1 MRALAL
7 AFLLIACTST
17 KESTKE
23 APAAAT
29 AQSPA
34 PTPAPEPP
42 RGPAPGPGQ
51 APARGPAPTQAPMTA
66 AEAAAI
72 AARSGSAGDSPARAT
87 TPDDS
92 PCKTDADCSF
102 TRVGPGEHACC
113 PMLCAPRVVTKAR
126 AAELHAR
133 IATCNGG
140 RRCPEPMCRPPSQ
153 RVNPGLVQAKWAWQV
168 HAER

>member
-1 MRALAL
+1 
-7 AFLLIACTST
+7 
-17 KESTKE
+17 
-23 APAAAT
+23 
-29 AQSPA
+29 
-34 PTPAPEPP
+34 
-42 RGPAPGPGQ
+42 
-51 APARGPAPTQAPMTA
+51 MTA

-140 RRCPEPMCRPPSQ
+140 RRCPEPMCRPPSE
-153 RVNPGLVQAKWAWQV
+153 RVTLACVEHKCVGKVSADAGEK
-168 HAER
+168 